1 MHHLGQSIAAQL
13 HARILLAV
21 CCVLLPGAVSLS
33 TAEAAN
39 IQGPKRTALEK
50 LKSGDAV
57 RNRFLLRSE
66 RFEVAPTLGFTL
78 NDAFRRNT
86 LFGLELDYN
95 WSDTWAIG
103 ASLQYG
109 VAYDSALKER
119 IQAERPERI
128 DEGAFSDIKLAAALE
143 VAYTPLFGKLAF
155 LGRKVLD
162 YDTHLIAGLG
172 VASVSGS
179 PQVEELSPM
188 LVLGVGLRVFLNRYS
203 AISVQVKDQIFSYA
217 LNALGEDSSG
227 DLGGSK
233 SAADSTFR
241 NTLSVTL
248 GYSFFF
254 PSQPKVSN

>member
-95 WSDTWAIG
+95 WSDTW
-103 ASLQYG
+103 
-109 VAYDSALKER
+109 
-119 IQAERPERI
+119 
-128 DEGAFSDIKLAAALE
+128 AFSDIKLAAALE